1 MTIVLLSRPA
11 LAGILLLLFLVSGC
25 QTPGGSLPDAE
36 AIDSMPAAGL
46 PLSKPGDRRYFSNGR
61 RERVI
66 DIENGQATW
75 RRSGSTH
82 YVSDRNFIIPES
94 YRESSRRT
102 TTHQIEGDPAQLWP
116 MQVGVSGRF
125 IVRRTAMEKETG
137 TRKTTRRDWSC
148 QVDKAER
155 ITVIAGTFD
164 VHRVRCSMSDEMGK
178 FKKRRYW
185 YYAPDIEQVV
195 LQIKTRRS
203 KAPER
208 LELTAFRPAIPETL
222 AVEYRQFFQEIME
235 KRPSGK
241 RVRWEVTEKGLLIDV
256 TPTRT
261 LRLEDNTYCRNYRM
275 KLRMVDGIR
284 QGAGMVCRDE
294 RGRWRVPRRVEGY

>member
-1 MTIVLLSRPA
+1 MTTALPSKPA
-11 LAGILLLLFLVSGC
+11 LAGILLFLFLASGC

-66 DIENGQATW
+66 GTEDGLVTW

-94 YRESSRRT
+94 YKESSGRT

-125 IVRRTAMEKETG
+125 IARRTATDKETG
-137 TRKTTRRDWSC
+137 ARKTTRRDWSC

-155 ITVIAGTFD
+155 ITVIAGVFD
-164 VHRVRCSMSDEMGK
+164 VLRVRCSLSDEMGK

-195 LQIKTRRS
+195 LQIETRRS
-203 KAPER
+203 KVPKR
-208 LELTAFRPAIPETL
+208 LELAAFRPAIPEAV
-222 AVEYRQFFQEIME
+222 AVEYRQFFQEVME
-235 KRPSGK
+235 SRPSGK
-241 RVRWEVTEKGLLIDV
+241 SVGWEATGKDLRIDV
-256 TPTRT
+256 MPTRT
-261 LRLEDNTYCRNYRM
+261 LRLVDNTFCRNYRM
-275 KLRMVDGIR
+275 TLHMVDAIR

-294 RGRWRVPRRVEGY
+294 KGRWRVPRRVEGH